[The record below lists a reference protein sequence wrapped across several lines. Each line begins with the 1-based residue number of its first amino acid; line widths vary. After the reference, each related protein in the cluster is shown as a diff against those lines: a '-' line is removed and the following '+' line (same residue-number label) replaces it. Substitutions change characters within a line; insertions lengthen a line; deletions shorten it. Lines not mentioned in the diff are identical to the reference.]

1 MSFTERTS
9 LPTLGSGKVVVETPA
24 KEALDV
30 VRLLTPV
37 LNSNYPAVAQTNS
50 STNSSRSDDVSED
63 EDDMETEDLANF
75 SFTAMQRCPSLTASQ
90 DSLSPSPTPSPSK
103 VTFFGSDSAADAAMK
118 TDKPSTYGTVLVV
131 GVGFVGAHL
140 MERFSSA
147 YEVVAFD
154 VSENRC
160 QYLRKVHCNNPNVTF
175 ISDLEA
181 DDRTKSF
188 DLCLVSV
195 PTLLT
200 ADLSQVDQTHIRSA
214 FNMVSRI
221 AQPGST
227 VVVESSVTVGMTRE
241 LFSPLLAKGVHVG
254 FSPERVD
261 PGRTFPAFEDIPK
274 VVSGLDQPSLE
285 RITELYSRVFNKV
298 VPVSKPEVAEFTK
311 LYENCQ
317 RLVNIAYVNEIADAC
332 AKHGVDVHEVV
343 MASSTKPFGFMPYS
357 PSLGAGGHCIPV
369 NPFYLFANCDLPLLR
384 NAALANQQ
392 RPIAKAVEVAQIAAE
407 NHTSLSKSGKVSVAI
422 VGMGF
427 KRGEASLAYAPTVSL
442 ADKLTELG
450 VEVSYVDEFV
460 TSDKWAKVPSATFQ
474 DSEKFDSLFD
484 AVVVAQKPIASE
496 LAILEKLTS
505 AKVIYFTK

>member
-1 MSFTERTS
+1 MSTFTNQ
-9 LPTLGSGKVVVETPA
+9 LPTLGNSPTTMLVDT
-24 KEALDV
+24 KEPLSDV
-30 VRLLTPV
+30 VTLLHPV
-37 LNSNYPAVAQTNS
+37 LKSTYS
-50 STNSSRSDDVSED
+50 STTTTSTTPSSGSVSDDEL
-63 EDDMETEDLANF
+63 ETEDDLSRF
-75 SFTAMQRCPSLTASQ
+75 SFSEMQRCPSLTASQ

-103 VTFFGSDSAADAAMK
+103 VSFSFAADEVVSK
-118 TDKPSTYGTVLVV
+118 VDRPQTYGTVLVV

-160 QYLRKVHCNNPNVTF
+160 EYLRKVHCNNANVTF
-175 ISDLEA
+175 ISDLDA
-181 DDRTKSF
+181 DERTRSF

-200 ADLSQVDQTHIRSA
+200 ADLSRVDERHIRSA
-214 FNMVSRI
+214 FDMVSRI
-221 AQPGST
+221 ARPGST
-227 VVVESSVTVGMTRE
+227 VVVESSVTVGMTRK

-274 VVSGLDQPSLE
+274 VVSGLDTASLE
-285 RITELYSRVFNKV
+285 RITELYSRVFNTV

-317 RLVNIAYVNEIADAC
+317 RLINIAYVNEIADAC

-343 MASSTKPFGFMPYS
+343 AASATKPFGFMPYT

-384 NAALANQQ
+384 SAAMANQQ
-392 RPIAKAVEVAQIAAE
+392 RPAAKAVEVAQIAAQRA
-407 NHTSLSKSGKVSVAI
+407 GGRRPKVAV

-427 KRGEASLAYAPTVSL
+427 KRGEASLAYAPTVTL
-442 ADKLTELG
+442 AEKLTELN
-450 VEVSYVDEFV
+450 VDVSYVDEYV
-460 TSDKWAKVPSATFQ
+460 NTDRWGKVPMDTFA
-474 DSEKFDSLFD
+474 DAVKFGAMFD
-484 AVVVAQKPIASE
+484 AVVVAQKPIAKE
-496 LAILEKLTS
+496 LEVLDKLDQD
-505 AKVIYFTK
+505 KVIYFTK

>member
-9 LPTLGSGKVVVETPA
+9 LPTLQAGEVVVQTSA
-24 KEALDV
+24 KESLDAI
-30 VRLLTPV
+30 RFLAPV
-37 LNSNYPAVAQTNS
+37 LSSSYPALTQTTAPSTS
-50 STNSSRSDDVSED
+50 SDSTEVSEG
-63 EDDMETEDLANF
+63 EDDMECEDLNNYTFA
-75 SFTAMQRCPSLTASQ
+75 TMQRCPSLTASQ
-90 DSLSPSPTPSPSK
+90 DSLSPSPTPSPTTAS
-103 VTFFGSDSAADAAMK
+103 FFGSEAASDAVTK
-118 TDKPSTYGTVLVV
+118 TEKPSTYGTVLVV

-160 QYLRKVHCNNPNVTF
+160 QYLRKAHCKNPNVTF
-175 ISDLEA
+175 ISDLDA
-181 DDRTKSF
+181 DERTKSF

-221 AQPGST
+221 ARPGST

-241 LFSPLLAKGVHVG
+241 LFSPLLAQGVHVG

-274 VVSGLDQPSLE
+274 VVSGLDQSSLE

-332 AKHGVDVHEVV
+332 TKHGVDVHEVV
-343 MASSTKPFGFMPYS
+343 MASSTKPFGFMPYT

-384 NAALANQQ
+384 SAAFANQQ
-392 RPIAKAVEVAQIAAE
+392 RPVAKAVEVAKIAAE
-407 NHTSLSKSGKVSVAI
+407 NHAAQNKVGKVSIAI

-427 KRGEASLAYAPTVSL
+427 KRGEASLAYAPTVTL
-442 ADKLTELG
+442 ADKLTELD
-450 VEVSYVDEFV
+450 VEVSYVDDFV
-460 TSDKWAKVPSATFQ
+460 TSDKWAKIPSTTFQ
-474 DSEKFDSLFD
+474 DAAKFDSLFD

-496 LAILEKLTS
+496 LAVLEKLTS
-505 AKVIYFTK
+505 AKVVYFTK

>member
-1 MSFTERTS
+1 MSAFTDRTT
-9 LPTLGSGKVVVETPA
+9 LPNLGSGRVVVDQTPA
-24 KEALDV
+24 KDSLDV
-30 VRLLTPV
+30 VRLLAPV
-37 LNSNYPAVAQTNS
+37 LNSAYPCKNPTSVE
-50 STNSSRSDDVSED
+50 ED
-63 EDDMETEDLANF
+63 EDDIETEDLADY

-90 DSLSPSPTPSPSK
+90 DSLTPATTPSPSK
-103 VTFFGSDSAADAAMK
+103 AAFFGSDAVADAALEFDSVK
-118 TDKPSTYGTVLVV
+118 STHGTVLVV

-160 QYLRKVHCNNPNVTF
+160 QHLRKLHCNNPNVTF

-181 DDRTKSF
+181 DDRTKAF
-188 DLCLVSV
+188 DLCLISV

-200 ADLSQVDQTHIRSA
+200 SDLS
-214 FNMVSRI
+214 
-221 AQPGST
+221 QPGST

-241 LFSPLLAKGVHVG
+241 LFSPLLAKGIHVG

-261 PGRTFPAFEDIPK
+261 PGRTLPAFQDIPK
-274 VVSGLDQPSLE
+274 VVSGLDTPSLH
-285 RITELYSRVFNKV
+285 RITELYSRVFSKV

-317 RLVNIAYVNEIADAC
+317 RLINIAYVNEIADAC

-343 MASSTKPFGFMPYS
+343 MASATKPFGFMPYT

-384 NAALANQQ
+384 TAALANQR
-392 RPIAKAVEVAQIAAE
+392 RPVEKAVELAEIATQ
-407 NHTSLSKSGKVSVAI
+407 NHTALGKQGKPKVAV

-427 KRGEASLAYAPTVSL
+427 KRGEASLAYAPTVTL

-450 VEVSYVDEFV
+450 VEVSYVDQYV
-460 TSDKWAKVPSATFQ
+460 TSEKWGKVDMEDFRNA
-474 DSEKFDSLFD
+474 EKFDGMFD

-496 LAILEKLTS
+496 LAILEQLKF
-505 AKVIYFTK
+505 AKVVYLTK

>member
-1 MSFTERTS
+1 MSSFTDRTS
-9 LPTLGSGKVVVETPA
+9 LPTLHAGEIVVDQAPT
-24 KEALDV
+24 KDSLDV
-30 VRLLTPV
+30 VRLLAPV
-37 LNSNYPAVAQTNS
+37 LHSTYPSTPS
-50 STNSSRSDDVSED
+50 SKTPED
-63 EDDMETEDLANF
+63 EQEEMDTEELNDY

-90 DSLSPSPTPSPSK
+90 NSLSPSPTPSPSK
-103 VTFFGSDSAADAAMK
+103 VTFFGSDSAADAALK
-118 TDKPSTYGTVLVV
+118 VDSPKSTHGTVLVV

-154 VSENRC
+154 VSANRC
-160 QYLRKVHCNNPNVTF
+160 EYLRKVHCNNPNVTF
-175 ISDLEA
+175 ISDLDA
-181 DDRTKSF
+181 DERTKSF

-200 ADLSQVDQTHIRSA
+200 ADLSQIDQTHIRSA

-241 LFSPLLAKGVHVG
+241 LFSPLLVKGVHVG

-274 VVSGLDQPSLE
+274 VVSGLDTPSLH

-343 MASSTKPFGFMPYS
+343 MASATKPFGFMPYS

-384 NAALANQQ
+384 SAAFANQQ
-392 RPIAKAVEVAQIAAE
+392 RPVSKAVEVAAIASE
-407 NHTSLSKSGKVSVAI
+407 NHSALSKQGKSKVAI

-427 KRGEASLAYAPTVSL
+427 KRGEASLAYAPTVTL

-460 TSDKWAKVPSATFQ
+460 TSDRWTKVDMEDFRNAH
-474 DSEKFDSLFD
+474 KFDGMFD

-496 LAILEKLTS
+496 LAVLEQLKQ

>member
-1 MSFTERTS
+1 MSATRRTALPS
-9 LPTLGSGKVVVETPA
+9 LESGKVVVERPI

-30 VRLLTPV
+30 VQLLTPV
-37 LNSNYPAVAQTNS
+37 LNAQYPAISRTNS
-50 STNSSRSDDVSED
+50 SKSSDGISSSDD
-63 EDDMETEDLANF
+63 EDDMDVEDDLSSYN
-75 SFTAMQRCPSLTASQ
+75 FTAMQRCPSLTASQ

-103 VTFFGSDSAADAAMK
+103 LSFDTSVHADVVTK
-118 TDKPSTYGTVLVV
+118 QDKPTTHGTVLIV

-160 QYLRKVHCNNPNVTF
+160 QYLRSVHCNNPNVTF
-175 ISDLEA
+175 ISNLDA
-181 DDRTKSF
+181 DERTKSF

-200 ADLSQVDQTHIRSA
+200 ADMSQVDQTHIRSA

-221 AQPGST
+221 ARPGST

-241 LFSPLLAKGVHVG
+241 LFSPLLAQGVHVG

-274 VVSGLDQPSLE
+274 VVSGLDQASLE

-317 RLVNIAYVNEIADAC
+317 RLINIAYVNEIADAC
-332 AKHGVDVHEVV
+332 AKHDVDVHEVV
-343 MASSTKPFGFMPYS
+343 MASGTKPFGFMPYS

-369 NPFYLFANCDLPLLR
+369 NPFYLFANCDLPLLKS
-384 NAALANQQ
+384 AALANQQ
-392 RPIAKAVEVAQIAAE
+392 RPVAKAVEVAQIAAQAR
-407 NHTSLSKSGKVSVAI
+407 SQASKSGKPKVAI

-427 KRGEASLAYAPTVSL
+427 KRGEASLAYAPTVTL
-442 ADKLTELG
+442 ANKLTELG
-450 VEVSYVDEFV
+450 VEVSYVDDYV
-460 TSDKWAKVPSATFQ
+460 TSDKWAKVDSATFQ
-474 DSEKFDSLFD
+474 DAERFDQMFD

-496 LAILEKLTS
+496 LAVLERLTQT
-505 AKVIYFTK
+505 KVIYFTK

>member
-1 MSFTERTS
+1 MSAFTDRTT
-9 LPTLGSGKVVVETPA
+9 LPNLGSGHVVVDQTPT
-24 KEALDV
+24 KDPLDV
-30 VRLLTPV
+30 VRLLAPV
-37 LNSNYPAVAQTNS
+37 LNSAYPSKNPTSVE
-50 STNSSRSDDVSED
+50 DD
-63 EDDMETEDLANF
+63 EDDEDDIETEDLADY

-90 DSLSPSPTPSPSK
+90 DSLTPATTPSPSK
-103 VTFFGSDSAADAAMK
+103 AAFFGSDPVADAALEVDSIK
-118 TDKPSTYGTVLVV
+118 STHGTVLVV

-140 MERFSSA
+140 MECFSSA

-160 QYLRKVHCNNPNVTF
+160 QYLRKLHCNNPNVTF

-181 DDRTKSF
+181 DDRTKAF
-188 DLCLVSV
+188 DLCLISV

-200 ADLSQVDQTHIRSA
+200 SDLSQVDQTHIRSA
-214 FNMVSRI
+214 FNMVARI

-241 LFSPLLAKGVHVG
+241 LFSALLAKGVHVG

-261 PGRTFPAFEDIPK
+261 PGRTLPAFQEIPK
-274 VVSGLDQPSLE
+274 VVSGLDTPSLH
-285 RITELYSRVFNKV
+285 RITELYSRVFSKF

-317 RLVNIAYVNEIADAC
+317 RLINIAYVNEIADAC
-332 AKHGVDVHEVV
+332 AKHDVDVHEVV
-343 MASSTKPFGFMPYS
+343 MASATKPFGFMPYT

-384 NAALANQQ
+384 TAALANQQ
-392 RPIAKAVEVAQIAAE
+392 RPVEKAVEVAEIATQ
-407 NHTSLSKSGKVSVAI
+407 NHTALGKQGKPKVA
-422 VGMGF
+422 VMGMGF
-427 KRGEASLAYAPTVSL
+427 KRGEASLAYAPTVTL

-450 VEVSYVDEFV
+450 VEVSYVDEYV
-460 TSDKWAKVPSATFQ
+460 TSEKWGKVDMEDFRNA
-474 DSEKFDSLFD
+474 EKFDGMFD

-496 LAILEKLTS
+496 LAILEQLKF
-505 AKVIYFTK
+505 AKVVYFTK

>member
-1 MSFTERTS
+1 MSSFAERTS
-9 LPTLGSGKVVVETPA
+9 LPTLNSGNVIVQETL
-24 KEALDV
+24 KESLDV
-30 VRLLTPV
+30 VRLVAPV
-37 LNSNYPAVAQTNS
+37 LGANYPAVSQTTAS
-50 STNSSRSDDVSED
+50 ADASED
-63 EDDMETEDLANF
+63 EDDMETEDLADF
-75 SFTAMQRCPSLTASQ
+75 QFTAMQRCPSLTASQ

-103 VTFFGSDSAADAAMK
+103 LSFFGADATSTAEAVIK
-118 TDKPSTYGTVLVV
+118 SDKPATYGTVLVV

-160 QYLRKVHCNNPNVTF
+160 EYLRKAHCNNPNVTF
-175 ISDLEA
+175 ISNLDA
-181 DDRTKSF
+181 DERTKSF

-274 VVSGLDQPSLE
+274 VVSGLDEPSLE
-285 RITELYSRVFNKV
+285 RITKLYSRVFNTV

-343 MASSTKPFGFMPYS
+343 KASATKPFGFMPYT

-384 NAALANQQ
+384 SAALANQQ
-392 RPIAKAVEVAQIAAE
+392 RPVEKAIEVASAASKIHATSAKA
-407 NHTSLSKSGKVSVAI
+407 GKPSVAI

-427 KRGEASLAYAPTVSL
+427 KRGEASLAYAPTVTL

-450 VEVSYVDEFV
+450 VDVSYVDDYV
-460 TSDKWAKVPSATFQ
+460 VSDRWAKVDPATFQ
-474 DSEKFDSLFD
+474 NAELFDQTFD

-496 LAILEKLTS
+496 LAVLEKLS
-505 AKVIYFTK
+505 RASVFYYTK